1 MPQSNKFT
9 SAAVREKKE
18 KYKVPDNLMMCLE
31 DLKVTVENINKV
43 PDIAL
48 RGTTFQALDKDQIM
62 TAHLDGFTFGY
73 KIDDFNTYLRRKV
86 FVTLDQPIN
95 TTTFKKIWNVLKRFA
110 TGKDSSWEWSLPD
123 VEPVML
129 AVFETFLER
138 GQGIPTIEVSR
149 DQRCVMLTQDFV
161 PLYLVER
168 NPRVLVPGGT
178 VH

>member
-9 SAAVREKKE
+9 SSAVREKKE

-62 TAHLDGFTFGY
+62 TAHLDGITFGY
-73 KIDDFNTYLRRKV
+73 KIDDHGDHLTRKV
-86 FVTLDQPIN
+86 FIVCEQP
-95 TTTFKKIWNVLKRFA
+95 FSELVEKE
-110 TGKDSSWEWSLPD
+110 KD
-123 VEPVML
+123 PVVVACM
-129 AVFETFLER
+129 ETFLER

-149 DQRCVMLTQDFV
+149 DQRCIMLTQDFV